1 MSNNSGKHTHMF
13 QMMTNVMT
21 SSEREGLNGTKIA
34 KVNEEVK
41 KNWPQPDTDD
51 AWDTDDIKQ
60 NNKKMKQYLITPKA
74 LIEDNIIF
82 CFSSSG
88 TIQYTK

>member
-41 KNWPQPDTDD
+41 KKLAT
-51 AWDTDDIKQ
+51 T
-60 NNKKMKQYLITPKA
+60 
-74 LIEDNIIF
+74 
-82 CFSSSG
+82 
-88 TIQYTK
+88 